1 MLLRYL
7 KIDFVVLI
15 ALLCLFYAGQNVAN
29 LSACYDSFA
38 YVLGSSDHVVYPN
51 SFFPAIESTFIIW
64 AVLVVV
70 VGLEFVAGLFAAK
83 GAWDMWGAR
92 KSSATEFSASK
103 TNALVGCG
111 LGIIVWLGFF
121 GVFGGA
127 LFQMWQTEVG
137 TNSMNGAFQFFLSC
151 AAVFLITNSED
162 SEIAITAG

>member
-29 LSACYDSFA
+29 LGACYWSFE
-38 YVLGSSDHVVYPN
+38 YVMGLSDHGSYPN
-51 SFFPAIESTFIIW
+51 SFFPAITSPAIIW
-64 AVLVVV
+64 AVLIVV
-70 VGLEFVAGLFAAK
+70 VGFEFAAGLFSAK

-92 KSSATEFSASK
+92 NGSATEFNAAK
-103 TNALVGCG
+103 KNALIGCS

-137 TNSMNGAFQFFLSC
+137 KASMDGAFQFFVSC
-151 AAVFLITNSED
+151 AVIFLITSLD
-162 SEIAITAG
+162 DK